1 MSGMGI
7 AILCIVRTKIY
18 RITISFDYS
27 TLMSPFFLFLMMPTT
42 LKDGYRMNSQV
53 NEDAIGINL
62 DLSLPTHISPTTG
75 SESASGSNAST
86 LRNDGNALDGGL
98 LRTSAAISASTGT
111 SQPTETIGEKL
122 SNEERVNS
130 NVSASNSTTAGTGRM
145 LSQSLTNDSPSNEI
159 STDQLKIFQ
168 RMDEMS
174 ARMIEMEESF
184 NKLSNKIAE
193 QNTMVLNLKQDNY
206 KVMNKLNILLKLVAQ
221 PSARP
226 STNNAQN
233 KFAIELLNS
242 ISAVSSAY
250 LQKMQNNGSGRQ
262 HTADSCTGDSN
273 THSGIN
279 QHRTTNGTIDVN
291 TNTAQLNNQFSNA
304 LNTIL
309 PDQQHNRNNVS
320 QNINQSLPNRQLG
333 PVINTQANQNQSQV
347 LIHNTNTHQQ
357 VNRSPISFP
366 NASTDKPFKLNPNG
380 IKRRRRNTQSNNNAS
395 TNDHASAAQKP
406 ISALSP
412 LTNSHNSTTSMNYTN
427 SSIHSGV
434 ASASNSFHDL
444 NSLNN
449 FGTTTALSLP
459 SLALDNAS
467 FPPNQ
472 NVIPPIINNTQ
483 QPLSF
488 SQLINQDSTT
498 SELLPS
504 GKSGVNTNIVN
515 RNRASTLPSYSKP
528 MTVKSNVDDD
538 GYQEDDDDDGDDEGD
553 GRDNEEDSTAEEDE
567 VDDEIETDMK
577 NASINKRRRSLHHK
591 KSNSLNGRRKLHGE
605 SATKPN
611 INSDLHYRILK
622 APTDVKTI
630 WEEYDTGIRG
640 KPSIKHLEAKY
651 GNKWRLNKN
660 KKTFSRR
667 KRLYKFILN
676 GMERGK
682 TAQEMIETLE
692 NKRLYKDDEDGEVK
706 KRTIGWLQ
714 ESLAGI

>member
-18 RITISFDYS
+18 RITISFNYC
-27 TLMSPFFLFLMMPTT
+27 TLMSPFFLFLMMPIT

-130 NVSASNSTTAGTGRM
+130 NVSASN
-145 LSQSLTNDSPSNEI
+145 EI
-159 STDQLKIFQ
+159 LTDQLKTFQ

-193 QNTMVLNLKQDNY
+193 QNKMVLNLKQDNY

-262 HTADSCTGDSN
+262 HSADSCTGDSN

-279 QHRTTNGTIDVN
+279 QHRTTNGTIDMN

-304 LNTIL
+304 LSTIL
-309 PDQQHNRNNVS
+309 PDQQHNRNSVS
-320 QNINQSLPNRQLG
+320 QNMNQSLPNRLG
-333 PVINTQANQNQSQV
+333 DQNQSQV

-380 IKRRRRNTQSNNNAS
+380 IKRRRRNTQSNNNAG

-412 LTNSHNSTTSMNYTN
+412 LTNSHTSTTSMNYTN

-434 ASASNSFHDL
+434 TSASNSFHDL

-467 FPPNQ
+467 FPSNQ

-504 GKSGVNTNIVN
+504 GKSG
-515 RNRASTLPSYSKP
+515 
-528 MTVKSNVDDD
+528 
-538 GYQEDDDDDGDDEGD
+538 
-553 GRDNEEDSTAEEDE
+553 
-567 VDDEIETDMK
+567 
-577 NASINKRRRSLHHK
+577 
-591 KSNSLNGRRKLHGE
+591 LHGE

>member
-7 AILCIVRTKIY
+7 TILCIVRTKIY

-27 TLMSPFFLFLMMPTT
+27 KLMSPFFLFLMMPTT

-98 LRTSAAISASTGT
+98 LRTSAAISAPTGT

-206 KVMNKLNILLKLVAQ
+206 KVLNKLNILLKLVAQ

-279 QHRTTNGTIDVN
+279 KHRTTNGTIDVN

-434 ASASNSFHDL
+434 TSASNSFHDL

-449 FGTTTALSLP
+449 FGTTTALNLP

-504 GKSGVNTNIVN
+504 GKSG
-515 RNRASTLPSYSKP
+515 
-528 MTVKSNVDDD
+528 
-538 GYQEDDDDDGDDEGD
+538 
-553 GRDNEEDSTAEEDE
+553 
-567 VDDEIETDMK
+567 
-577 NASINKRRRSLHHK
+577 
-591 KSNSLNGRRKLHGE
+591 LHGE

-682 TAQEMIETLE
+682 RH
-692 NKRLYKDDEDGEVK
+692 KR
-706 KRTIGWLQ
+706 
-714 ESLAGI
+714 

>member
-1 MSGMGI
+1 
-7 AILCIVRTKIY
+7 
-18 RITISFDYS
+18 
-27 TLMSPFFLFLMMPTT
+27 
-42 LKDGYRMNSQV
+42 
-53 NEDAIGINL
+53 
-62 DLSLPTHISPTTG
+62 
-75 SESASGSNAST
+75 
-86 LRNDGNALDGGL
+86 
-98 LRTSAAISASTGT
+98 
-111 SQPTETIGEKL
+111 
-122 SNEERVNS
+122 
-130 NVSASNSTTAGTGRM
+130 
-145 LSQSLTNDSPSNEI
+145 
-159 STDQLKIFQ
+159 
-168 RMDEMS
+168 MDEMS

-206 KVMNKLNILLKLVAQ
+206 KVLNKLNILLKLVAQ

-273 THSGIN
+273 TYFGIN

-320 QNINQSLPNRQLG
+320 QNINQSSLTDNL
-333 PVINTQANQNQSQV
+333 V
-347 LIHNTNTHQQ
+347 L
-357 VNRSPISFP
+357 FP

-434 ASASNSFHDL
+434 TSASNSFHDL

-504 GKSGVNTNIVN
+504 GK
-515 RNRASTLPSYSKP
+515 
-528 MTVKSNVDDD
+528 
-538 GYQEDDDDDGDDEGD
+538 
-553 GRDNEEDSTAEEDE
+553 
-567 VDDEIETDMK
+567 
-577 NASINKRRRSLHHK
+577 
-591 KSNSLNGRRKLHGE
+591 
-605 SATKPN
+605 
-611 INSDLHYRILK
+611 ILK

-640 KPSIKHLEAKY
+640 KPSIKHLEAK
-651 GNKWRLNKN
+651 
-660 KKTFSRR
+660 R